1 MPKRQS
7 VPELVPNQ
15 GENVQDMMEI
25 QADLEARMAS
35 LGVDRFRRNALE
47 ARDEGQATRS
57 RSMQA
62 VLDVVIDPTASAI
75 LKFRE
80 EAGSGRAG
88 RRHSAV
94 RFFSGIDADVLAFIA
109 AKLILDGYAQEQN
122 LTRLAVR
129 IGSTV
134 ELEKRLAKFM
144 DENKGYMK
152 TVRADL
158 AERTD
163 HFEHKRRVYM
173 HLLREKGDE
182 WDSWTDRERLLTGLK
197 LIELLSAST
206 GLFETAQDKVGKK
219 TITWLRPT
227 QHFLNWI
234 GTLDMQFEILSP
246 EFLPCVVPPKPWTDL
261 TGGGYH
267 TTAFAYPLQLV
278 KTRHKAHKKALKG
291 ADLSAVMS
299 SVNAVQD
306 TAWAIETRTLDV
318 LKALIDAG
326 SGVAGLPSMSEEL
339 VPSKPLDIDTNEEA
353 RKAWKRQAVQVH
365 NSNRSLFSRRMLMLK
380 TRDIANQYAQYP
392 AIYFPHQLDFRGRV
406 YAVPQVLNPQ
416 GSDLAKGLLVFAE
429 GDPIDTPEA
438 YRWFLIHGANCFG
451 VDKVDF
457 DDRIKWVEDNWRRIV
472 RSAGAP
478 LDDLWWTEADSP
490 FCFLSWCF
498 EYRDYVDAIAVGKT
512 FTSRIAVA
520 MDGSCNGLQ
529 HYSAMLR
536 DPVGG
541 KAVNLVPCDKPQ
553 DIYAEVARVVMDGL
567 RRDVFPYEDPQ
578 NALANLWRDFGI
590 DRSITK
596 RPVMVLPYGGTLS
609 SCQKYVLEAT
619 SKKLAAGVRDPFGDT
634 LFSSCNWLGSRVWS
648 AIGEVVVAARLAMG
662 WLQDTTRLISAEGPI
677 QWTTPS
683 GFVVVQAY
691 PELKNSRIN
700 TVLLGTRF
708 APQLVEPLPDAI
720 DRRRQSNGIAP
731 NFVHA
736 LDAAALTLT
745 VNLAASRGLT
755 KFAMIHDSYGTTA
768 ANAPLLA
775 QALRE
780 SFVQMYS
787 DRDVLEDFAAEVV
800 PEHLRAQAKKV
811 PMVGGLDLS
820 GVLSSPYF
828 FA

>member
-1 MPKRQS
+1 
-7 VPELVPNQ
+7 
-15 GENVQDMMEI
+15 MMEI

-182 WDSWTDRERLLTGLK
+182 WDSWTDRDRLLTGLK

-429 GDPIDTPEA
+429 GDPIHTNAARD
-438 YRWFLIHGANCFG
+438 WFLIHGANCFG

-457 DDRIKWVEDNWRRIV
+457 DDRKAWVKDNLSHILQT
-472 RSAGAP
+472 AAAP
-478 LDDLWWTEADSP
+478 LDYLWWADADSP
-490 FCFLSWCF
+490 FCFLTWCF
-498 EYRDYVDAIAVGKT
+498 EFAEFHADPVNFR
-512 FTSRIAVA
+512 SRVAVA

-553 DIYAEVARVVMDGL
+553 DIYAEVAKVVNETLYYTAMQEHHPQAG
-567 RRDVFPYEDPQ
+567 YATEEDRKEW
-578 NALANLWRDFGI
+578 ALADQWGAFGI

-619 SKKLAAGVRDPFGDT
+619 SKKLAAGVRDPFGDG
-634 LFSSCNWLGSRVWS
+634 LFSACNWLGSVVWS
-648 AIGEVVVAARLAMG
+648 SIGQVVVAARLAMG